1 MSIDRGFI
9 RLAAIAALSVCAG
22 SARAGSESP
31 AVEAVPGMEAD
42 DSTAESLPEILE
54 EFRSGIRSN
63 WRKIS
68 SRCDDLVVLHDEMP
82 GLPKSSMWRK
92 DQGDQRER
100 IKEQLAQIRSILLST
115 DARKML
121 AAVESIDAEIKAVK
135 DGIGEAWDKK
145 FLNPG
150 KEAKYDE
157 PVIQFEHFG
166 FKYDAQIEKYEARR
180 RALESRREEAVRRV
194 RDELD
199 AIGLRMTGEA
209 AEKCLFTVNIPD
221 LIDAAVLAKHV
232 EIVVEALG
240 EQMKARSGDVD
251 AAKRYY
257 GVYMAMIEVQ
267 KACFDEY
274 LEKSRNGPWRRRLAD
289 IRRRASEQRS
299 TALDSAGN
307 HSFTESQRMAFRS
320 NAAKLELTQRAV
332 DAYSKV
338 LDRHEAVIARKAEE
352 AGRMLAL
359 AENSFATVS
368 LAGDFLSLVRN
379 AEDAF
384 DELLK
389 LELPP
394 LELFD
399 DSALQTEF
407 TALTEKLK

>member
-150 KEAKYDE
+150 KEA
-157 PVIQFEHFG
+157 
-166 FKYDAQIEKYEARR
+166 KYDAQIEKYEARR